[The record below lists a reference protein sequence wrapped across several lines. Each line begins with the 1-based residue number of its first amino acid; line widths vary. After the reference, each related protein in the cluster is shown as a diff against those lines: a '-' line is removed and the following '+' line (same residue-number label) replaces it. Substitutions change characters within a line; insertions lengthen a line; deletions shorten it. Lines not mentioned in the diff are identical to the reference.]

1 MITHIK
7 RDNPSVICVFFL
19 FGIHLYYILLFLYGY
34 YNYIEYCMTCCVRLT
49 VKELVLIKVKKK
61 KTVGFSFACSQ
72 PLLLGKLKVRSIYDK
87 AQRLCASV
95 A

>member
-1 MITHIK
+1 MLCETH
-7 RDNPSVICVFFL
+7 CQ
-19 FGIHLYYILLFLYGY
+19 G
-34 YNYIEYCMTCCVRLT
+34 TCSN
-49 VKELVLIKVKKK
+49 KSKK

>member
-49 VKELVLIKVKKK
+49 VKTLVLIKVQKKK
-61 KTVGFSFACSQ
+61 FAAKI
-72 PLLLGKLKVRSIYDK
+72 LVSILVHTEMCDSV
-87 AQRLCASV
+87 LCLAHM
-95 A
+95 